1 MKYNTNITRLAISLM
16 PSTLR
21 QPVATRLAMAL
32 VTPLHHAMQQLKDIR
47 TSAQN
52 SIMPNSSILLLEDML
67 NRRFHFTDRQI
78 RITTHEG
85 DPNAGLHLW
94 YHKDEVGAAP
104 VVMYYDEEDEEDE
117 KAQPVYLIHTD
128 EQSVMHTVIVSIP
141 SFLVSS
147 TDTTDTAER
156 ATLRI
161 INETMKTYKPAGK
174 AYLINIYDYD

>member
-52 SIMPNSSILLLEDML
+52 SLMPNSSILLLEDL
-67 NRRFHFTDRQI
+67 INRRFHFNDRQI
-78 RITTHEG
+78 RITTHLG
-85 DPNAGLHLW
+85 DPTAGTHLW
-94 YHKDEVGAAP
+94 HYKDETDAKP
-104 VVMYYDEEDEEDE
+104 VFMYCDGEQ
-117 KAQPVYLIHTD
+117 QPVFLIHTD
-128 EQSVMHTVIVSIP
+128 EQPVMHTIIVSIP

-147 TDTTDTAER
+147 TGTTDTAER

-161 INETMKTYKPAGK
+161 IDEIMKTYKPAGRT
-174 AYLINIYDYD
+174 YIINIYDYD